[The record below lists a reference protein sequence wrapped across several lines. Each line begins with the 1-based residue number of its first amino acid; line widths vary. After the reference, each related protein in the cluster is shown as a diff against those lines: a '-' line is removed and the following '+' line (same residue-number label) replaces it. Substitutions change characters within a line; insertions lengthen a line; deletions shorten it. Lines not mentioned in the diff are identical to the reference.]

1 MEQILHEIQINKTKK
16 RVYALDE
23 NYEVYAN
30 FIIGTDFYAG
40 YNENGQPYSNVDD
53 GVYDLNRVDIDYPK
67 TENQTAA
74 YGWAYIN
81 IDIER
86 GRALHGGGAN
96 LGYIGALE
104 PIQSQLCA
112 TLGCFRMRNVD
123 VFWLAHHAEFAR
135 DNGVNVVIH
144 VVS

>member
-30 FIIGTDFYAG
+30 FVIGTDYYDG
-40 YNENGQPYSNVDD
+40 YNDNGEPYSNVDD
-53 GVYDLNRVDIDYPK
+53 GVYPLNRVDIDYP
-67 TENQTAA
+67 NALTAA
-74 YGWAYIN
+74 YGWSYIN

-86 GRALHGGGAN
+86 GRALHGGGTN
-96 LGYIGALE
+96 LGYVGANE
-104 PIQSQLCA
+104 PIQSELCA
-112 TLGCFRMRNVD
+112 TYGCFRMRNID
-123 VFWLAHHAEFAR
+123 VLWLATHAEYAR
-135 DNGVNVVIH
+135 SKGVSVVIH

>member
-23 NYEVYAN
+23 NYEVYAT
-30 FIIGTDFYAG
+30 FVISTDYYDG
-40 YNENGQPYSNVDD
+40 YNDNGQPYSNADD
-53 GVYDLNRVDIDYPK
+53 GVYSLNYVDIDYPNAL
-67 TENQTAA
+67 TSS
-74 YGWAYIN
+74 YGWGYIG
-81 IDIER
+81 IDER
-86 GRALHGGGAN
+86 GRALHGGSAN
-96 LGYIGALE
+96 LGYIGAIE
-104 PIQSQLCA
+104 PIQSALLP

-123 VFWLAHHAEFAR
+123 VFWLAHHAVFAR